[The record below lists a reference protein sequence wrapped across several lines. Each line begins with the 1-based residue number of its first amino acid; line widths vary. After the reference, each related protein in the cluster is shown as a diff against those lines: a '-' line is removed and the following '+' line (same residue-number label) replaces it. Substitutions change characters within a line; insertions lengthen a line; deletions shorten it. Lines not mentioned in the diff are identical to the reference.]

1 MKNIINKIKE
11 FVSSHKAVSITS
23 ASVAVL
29 AIVAGVGVGIMM
41 NKNNK
46 IETKPKKE
54 TSSVSSTASSEEAVS
69 SEEPV
74 VSEEPVSSEAPV
86 ESQAPVSSAP
96 AAPKQTTSQPKATT
110 SNPQPG
116 AVVIGGGTFANG
128 TGTWLPS
135 GWVCPDKSSHA
146 GGCLNQAEHDAAVE
160 RQKKQ
165 DERNAQVSDQTKY
178 EVANGICTRC
188 HRKLVVW
195 GVNDNEENICR
206 SYFDTSK
213 GCYVCGP

>member
-1 MKNIINKIKE
+1 MKNIVNKIKE
-11 FVSSHKAVSITS
+11 FVSSHKAVSIAS

-54 TSSVSSTASSEEAVS
+54 TSSVSSTVSSEKAVS

-116 AVVIGGGTFANG
+116 AVVIGGGNFANG

-160 RQKKQ
+160 RQKKT
-165 DERNAQVSDQTKY
+165 DERNANPTRSPDEIGK
-178 EVANGICTRC
+178 ICYRC
-188 HRKLVVW
+188 HRPW
-195 GVNDNEENICR
+195 GDGHNGTCK
-206 SYFDTSK
+206 SYFDTAQ
-213 GCYVCGP
+213 GCYVCQNFD

>member
-74 VSEEPVSSEAPV
+74 ASEETVSSEAPV

-96 AAPKQTTSQPKATT
+96 AAPKQTTSQPKASTT
-110 SNPQPG
+110 TPEAGKIAIG
-116 AVVIGGGTFANG
+116 AGTNYGVNG
-128 TGTWLPS
+128 EYNPS
-135 GWVCPDKSSHA
+135 GWYCPDKSAHA
-146 GGCLNQAEHDAAVE
+146 GGCFNQAEHDAAVE
-160 RQKKQ
+160 RQKKL
-165 DERNAQVSDQTKY
+165 DERNANPTRSPDEIGK
-178 EVANGICTRC
+178 ICYRC
-188 HRKLVVW
+188 HRPW
-195 GVNDNEENICR
+195 GDGHNGTCK
-206 SYFDTSK
+206 SYFDTAQ
-213 GCYVCGP
+213 GCYVCQNFD